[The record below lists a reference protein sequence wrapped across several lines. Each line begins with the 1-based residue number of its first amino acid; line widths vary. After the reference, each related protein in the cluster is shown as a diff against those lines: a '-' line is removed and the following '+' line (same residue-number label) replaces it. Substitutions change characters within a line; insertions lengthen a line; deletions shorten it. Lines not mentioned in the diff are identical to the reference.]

1 MEKRIITDISQARI
15 VYMGTPEISAIV
27 LRGMI
32 EAGFPV
38 VGLVCNE
45 DKITGRGKK
54 LEMPPTKKVALEHG
68 IPVFQP
74 HRIRLDYAFL
84 EELKPDVIVTMA
96 YGQIVPKGV
105 LDIPGHGCIN
115 LHGSL
120 LPKLR
125 GAAPIQRSLIN
136 GDSQTGVTLMEMVEA
151 MDAGKMFDKAIVP
164 ISEDDYYSSLAE
176 KIGVAARELILSDL
190 LPYLQGKLPG
200 IPQEESVVTIAPKI
214 LPVEEHLS
222 ITLGTAAFLRY
233 VRGLSDVP
241 GGYLMLGDKKLKIY
255 SAHFVS
261 SEKVGTPGE
270 IVEDRKRLHVQL
282 QDGIVSL
289 DSVQLE
295 GKKRMDSRS
304 FVNGNQGLKGRV
316 LE

>member
-1 MEKRIITDISQARI
+1 
-15 VYMGTPEISAIV
+15 MGTPEISAIV

-32 EAGFPV
+32 EAGFPI

-45 DKITGRGKK
+45 DKLVGRGKTF
-54 LEMPPTKKVALEHG
+54 EMPPTKKVALEHG

-74 HRIRLDYAFL
+74 HRIRLDYDFL
-84 EELKPDVIVTMA
+84 KELNPDVIVTMA

-105 LDIPGHGCIN
+105 LEIPGHGCIN

-125 GAAPIQRSLIN
+125 GAAPIQRALIN
-136 GDSQTGVTLMEMVEA
+136 GEAETGVTLMEMVEA
-151 MDAGKMFDKAIVP
+151 MDAGRMFDKAVVSIDP
-164 ISEDDYYSSLAE
+164 DDNYSSLAT
-176 KIGVAARELILSDL
+176 KIGVAARDLILSDL

-200 IPQEESVVTIAPKI
+200 IPQEETEVTIAPKI
-214 LPVEEHLS
+214 LPAEEHLS
-222 ITLGTAAFLRY
+222 ISLDAASFLRY

-261 SEKVGTPGE
+261 SETGGALGE
-270 IVEDRKRLHVQL
+270 IVEDKKRLHLQL
-282 QDGIVSL
+282 GDGVISL

-304 FVNGNQGLKGRV
+304 FVNGFQGLKGRV

>member
-1 MEKRIITDISQARI
+1 MEKRQIKNLSEARI

-32 EAGFPV
+32 EAGFPI

-45 DKITGRGKK
+45 DKVAGRGNKI
-54 LEMPPTKKVALEHG
+54 EMPPTKKVAMEHG

-136 GDSQTGVTLMEMVEA
+136 GDAETGVTLMEMVEA
-151 MDAGKMFDKAIVP
+151 MDAGRMYDKAIVP
-164 ISEDDYYSSLAE
+164 ISEDDNYSSLAT
-176 KIGVAARELILSDL
+176 KIGIAARDLILSDL
-190 LPYLQGKLPG
+190 MPYLQGRLPG
-200 IPQEESVVTIAPKI
+200 IPQEESEVTIAPKI
-214 LPVEEHLS
+214 LPAEEHLS
-222 ITLGTAAFLRY
+222 LSQDAESFLHY
-233 VRGLSDVP
+233 VRGLSDTP
-241 GGYLMLGDKKLKIY
+241 GGYLMLGGKKFKIY
-255 SAHFVS
+255 AAHFVAS
-261 SEKVGTPGE
+261 DVLGIPGE
-270 IVEDRKRLHVQL
+270 IVDDKKKLHLQL
-282 QDGIVSL
+282 KDGVVSL

-295 GKKRMDSRS
+295 GKKRMDAHS
-304 FVNGNQGLKGRV
+304 FVNGFQGLKGQI